1 MCLAGDKAL
10 APPAPCTDERATA
23 CAMFVERSNGSSSNY
38 HHSNYRITPSTKCV
52 QETKCISLDTSWA
65 LGTDSREQALPSL
78 AGLPRHCFQESQ
90 RLRSDWSSPVPP
102 VPSSPLSSTLYP
114 LYTQLPNGLCSFL
127 LPAQE
132 AFPIPL
138 NCLLIILR
146 HGFSVTFSRKSY
158 LTKPKLG

>member
-1 MCLAGDKAL
+1 MTFNSNASSTQLQAGAVPGVSMAPLGLSRRVRCVWQETKAL

-114 LYTQLPNGLCSFL
+114 LYTQLPDGLCSFL
-127 LPAQE
+127 LPN
-132 AFPIPL
+132 L
-138 NCLLIILR
+138 
-146 HGFSVTFSRKSY
+146 
-158 LTKPKLG
+158 